1 MTCQHQHLPLMTI
14 EGGFRESILAIM
26 IAHSLS
32 MRDFDRHFARSGFPK
47 DVERHGSIGEIDV
60 GRPS

>member
-1 MTCQHQHLPLMTI
+1 MTI